1 MEADVSHI
9 HLSVE
14 AMQTVAYTHSMKSRP
29 NGGRLHW
36 GDTVCGLTEGKR
48 ISRLRNTNKHKSGI
62 VKVFSFSTTSF
73 NYHNIGNVYCQNN
86 VKKTKIPP
94 LTDGRLS
101 FV

>member
-1 MEADVSHI
+1 MEADVFHI

-14 AMQTVAYTHSMKSRP
+14 AVQRVAYTHSMKSGP
-29 NGGRLHW
+29 NRGRLHW
-36 GDTVCGLTEGKR
+36 EDAVCGLTEGER
-48 ISRLRNTNKHKSGI
+48 ISRLRNTNEHKSGI
-62 VKVFSFSTTSF
+62 EFSPSF

-101 FV
+101 FAQHFSL